1 MFIFVVASLMLCM
14 VTDTHIFLY
23 YTFSQLFMEIYGVH
37 VYALMQSAVLSTCGT
52 GGILFMLT
60 GMLTLANISQ
70 KKISHLCNQA
80 HLSYDGKLV
89 STTTGKLI
97 YGVKRLAFR
106 VNPELTLSKLTL
118 FKNLVCD
125 LPFPPNFQG

>member
-1 MFIFVVASLMLCM
+1 
-14 VTDTHIFLY
+14 
-23 YTFSQLFMEIYGVH
+23 
-37 VYALMQSAVLSTCGT
+37 
-52 GGILFMLT
+52 MLT

-80 HLSYDGKLV
+80 QSSYDGKLV

>member
-1 MFIFVVASLMLCM
+1 
-14 VTDTHIFLY
+14 
-23 YTFSQLFMEIYGVH
+23 
-37 VYALMQSAVLSTCGT
+37 
-52 GGILFMLT
+52 MLT

-125 LPFPPNFQG
+125 LPFPPNFQDSKADLII